1 MEEGGVIAAIIL
13 GLLIM
18 GGGALVPREARR
30 AHREQESR
38 HG

>member
-1 MEEGGVIAAIIL
+1 MIAAIIL

-18 GGGALVPREARR
+18 AGGALVLREARR
-30 AHREQESR
+30 AYREQESR

>member
-1 MEEGGVIAAIIL
+1 MIAAIIL

-18 GGGALVPREARR
+18 AGGALALREARW
-30 AHREQESR
+30 AYREQESR